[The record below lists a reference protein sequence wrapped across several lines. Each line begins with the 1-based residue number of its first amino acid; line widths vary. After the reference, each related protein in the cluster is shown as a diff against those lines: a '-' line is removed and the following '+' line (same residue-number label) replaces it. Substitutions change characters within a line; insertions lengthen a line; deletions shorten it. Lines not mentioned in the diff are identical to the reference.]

1 MLLNGKKKNDIHANL
16 FVVEFLTLSSVSKLI
31 ASFLTYPHEVIRT
44 RLREQR
50 NSQIARYKGPLQGLA
65 LIAKEEGIKGL
76 YAGMGAHLLRV
87 VPNAAILFLTY
98 EFTLAYFSS
107 LARKKVS

>member
-1 MLLNGKKKNDIHANL
+1 MK
-16 FVVEFLTLSSVSKLI
+16 
-31 ASFLTYPHEVIRT
+31 T

-50 NSQIARYKGPLQGLA
+50 NTQSSRYKGPLQGLA

-76 YAGMGAHLLRV
+76 YAGMSAHLLRV

-98 EFTLAYFSS
+98 ELTLAYFSS
-107 LARKKVS
+107 LARKNR